1 MTPVVSD
8 SSVNVSLGNI
18 CADDIFDINASE
30 RNLELFTV
38 NFLTACL

>member
-1 MTPVVSD
+1 MAPVVSD

-30 RNLELFTV
+30 RGTWSFS
-38 NFLTACL
+38 